1 MPRYIDADMLTTW
14 FEADSRG
21 DYFGGDY
28 VRGIIAET
36 PTADVRENVKS
47 EWVST
52 GTNKSGYEEVRCKKC
67 GLLSY
72 WCSRFCPNCGSLMRG

>member
-14 FEADSRG
+14 FKADSRG

-36 PTADVRENVKS
+36 PPAQTAERI
-47 EWVST
+47 
-52 GTNKSGYEEVRCKKC
+52 
-67 GLLSY
+67 
-72 WCSRFCPNCGSLMRG
+72 